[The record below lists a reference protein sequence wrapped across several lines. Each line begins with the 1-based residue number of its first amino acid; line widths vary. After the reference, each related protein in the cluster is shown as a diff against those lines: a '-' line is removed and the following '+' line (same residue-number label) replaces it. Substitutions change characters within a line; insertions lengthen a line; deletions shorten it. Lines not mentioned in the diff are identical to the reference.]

1 MPTRAIRVAAT
12 GFVGFFATLGVL
24 DTPAAAVLA
33 WCVLGLTV
41 GTVAAIVPR
50 RRTRVPHL
58 RTGALTAAGFVAV
71 SLTVTGMLATLGG
84 GLTASLLAVFALAAL
99 VTALRRRPPR
109 RRLGPDADDV
119 IAAVTLPPPARPV
132 AELSTDELCTAW
144 RRSYFQLL
152 VARDAPARRSTVQRR
167 QDYLDEIE
175 RRDRR
180 GFVRWLDSGARA
192 GGDPAPY
199 LTTKR

>member
-1 MPTRAIRVAAT
+1 MLTRAIRVAAT
-12 GFVGFFATLGVL
+12 GFVCVFATLGVL
-24 DTPAAAVLA
+24 HAPAAAVLV

-50 RRTRVPHL
+50 RRKRTPHL
-58 RTGALTAAGFVAV
+58 RAGALTAAGCVAL
-71 SLTVTGMLATLGG
+71 SLAVTGMLATLGG
-84 GLTASLLAVFALAAL
+84 ALTASLLAVFALAAL
-99 VTALRRRPPR
+99 VAALRRRPPR
-109 RRLGPDADDV
+109 RLGPDADDI

-152 VARDAPARRSTVQRR
+152 VARDAPTRRSTVQRR

-175 RRDRR
+175 RRDRH

-192 GGDPAPY
+192 GGDPAPF

>member
-1 MPTRAIRVAAT
+1 MLTRVIRA
-12 GFVGFFATLGVL
+12 
-24 DTPAAAVLA
+24 AAAVLA
-33 WCVLGLTV
+33 
-41 GTVAAIVPR
+41 AIGPR
-50 RRTRVPHL
+50 RRKHS
-58 RTGALTAAGFVAV
+58 G
-71 SLTVTGMLATLGG
+71 
-84 GLTASLLAVFALAAL
+84 
-99 VTALRRRPPR
+99 
-109 RRLGPDADDV
+109 LGPAAEDV
-119 IAAVTLPPPARPV
+119 IAAVTQPPPSRPV

-199 LTTKR
+199 LTRR